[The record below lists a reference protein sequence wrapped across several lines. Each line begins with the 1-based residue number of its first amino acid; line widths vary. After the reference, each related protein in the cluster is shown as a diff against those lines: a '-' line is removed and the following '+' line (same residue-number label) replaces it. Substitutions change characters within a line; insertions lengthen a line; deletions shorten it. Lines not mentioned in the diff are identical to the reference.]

1 MTEGLFRSLLQ
12 KAFVVPFATL
22 ALIALTLGIT
32 VRQLEASA
40 KLVDHTDLVLSHA
53 NLLNRLIVDQ
63 ETGIRGYAAYH
74 SAMFLDPYTKARP
87 QIEREFSLLLGLV
100 TDNPEQIQALTRLRS
115 SYQEWLIAAE
125 LEIHGARNSSTS
137 EQRKEMMDGLRRELD
152 QFSSTETAL
161 RRGRDATF
169 GRMGRTAYI
178 LGSVVIGLGA
188 LLIGL
193 YTVTS
198 LKKITHAYDRQLETA
213 ENQRRE
219 AVASEAWLRTT
230 LKSIGDAVIA
240 CDADG
245 RVVFMNLVGER
256 LTGWLS
262 VEAKGRAL
270 HEVFRIVNETSRAV
284 VESPVEKV
292 RRLGIVVGLAN
303 HTILIRRDGKEF
315 NIDDSGA
322 PIVND
327 KGDIV
332 GIVLIFRDITERHQ
346 AEAALV
352 RAERLA
358 SAGRLSAAIAHEVN
372 NPLEALTNLLY
383 LTKADLPEGNAR
395 DYIEQAESEVV
406 RIAHIT
412 RQSLGFHQD
421 HKSDSLF
428 SAAAVVNQSVG
439 FYTARATI
447 KSVKLTTE
455 IRSDVELM
463 GSNGELRQI
472 LSNLISNAMD
482 ACGPGGRIRVN
493 LRKAQEATSGRIGA
507 MISIADSG
515 CGIAPEKLAAIFEPF
530 YTTKGSTGTGLGLWV
545 TKQLVEK
552 QGGVIRVRSSTS
564 GTNIGTTFRMFL
576 PAVSSELMDASVIT
590 GEGFFTSKRHGD
602 EI

>member
-1 MTEGLFRSLLQ
+1 MTEGLFRSLLRRS
-12 KAFVVPFATL
+12 FIVPVATL
-22 ALIALTLGIT
+22 ALIALTLGIA
-32 VRQLEASA
+32 VRRLQTSA
-40 KLVDHTDLVLSHA
+40 RLVDHTDQVIAHA
-53 NLLNRLIVDQ
+53 NLLNRLIIDQ
-63 ETGIRGYAAYH
+63 ETGIRGYAAYK
-74 SAMFLDPYTKARP
+74 SPIFLDPYTKAKP
-87 QIEREFSLLLGLV
+87 AIEREFNVLHGLV
-100 TDNPEQIQALTRLRS
+100 SDNSDQIEALTKLRS
-115 SYQEWLIAAE
+115 SYGDWLIAAE
-125 LEIHGARNSSTS
+125 LEIHGARDTSTA
-137 EQRKEMMDGLRRELD
+137 EQRKQMMDEIRRQLD
-152 QFSSTETAL
+152 SFSSTEMSL
-161 RRGRDATF
+161 RGSRDATL
-169 GRMGRTAYI
+169 GRAGRYSF
-178 LGSVVIGLGA
+178 LIGFAAIGAGA

-193 YTVTS
+193 YTVS
-198 LKKITHAYDRQLETA
+198 NLKRLTYAYDRQLDEVKKQRA
-213 ENQRRE
+213 EAIEN
-219 AVASEAWLRTT
+219 EAWLRTT

-262 VEAKGRAL
+262 VEAKGKAL

-322 PIVND
+322 PIVNER
-327 KGDIV
+327 GEVV

-383 LTKADLPEGNAR
+383 LTKTELPQSVAR
-395 DYIEQAESEVV
+395 EYIEQAESEVS

-412 RQSLGFHQD
+412 RQSLGFHHD
-421 HKSDSLF
+421 EKSISLY
-428 SAAAVVNQSVG
+428 SAAGVINQAVS
-439 FYTARATI
+439 FYSARATI

-455 IRSDVELM
+455 IRGDIELM
-463 GSNGELRQI
+463 GSSGELRQI

-482 ACGPGGRIRVN
+482 ACGPGGSIRVN
-493 LRKAQEATSGRIGA
+493 LRKSQEAATGRVGA
-507 MISIADSG
+507 MITVADSG
-515 CGIAPEKLAAIFEPF
+515 CGIIAEKREAIFEPF

-545 TKQLVEK
+545 TKQLIER
-552 QGGVIRVRSSTS
+552 QGGVIRLRSSIEGRRR
-564 GTNIGTTFRMFL
+564 GTAFRIFL
-576 PAVSSELMDASVIT
+576 PAVGSELSDASVLT
-590 GEGFFTSKRHGD
+590 GEGFLSVRPSAS
-602 EI
+602 